1 MTNMYKGYCALL
13 KERGEKRLENE
24 KRAPRGQQ
32 VDFLT
37 PEKAPAKIYGVLWW
51 AELEVRADQSKDLY
65 LRSYA
70 GGSYSNGIWESL
82 PGAVYGDIP
91 PEVYE
96 ERTIQTLLRKLNVAV
111 TGSGLRAW
119 LRAAVR

>member
-1 MTNMYKGYCALL
+1 MTDIYKGYCALP

-51 AELEVRADQSKDLY
+51 AALY
-65 LRSYA
+65 TALTVGPSWLWMPSGRT
-70 GGSYSNGIWESL
+70 
-82 PGAVYGDIP
+82 
-91 PEVYE
+91 
-96 ERTIQTLLRKLNVAV
+96 ERPT
-111 TGSGLRAW
+111 GLRAW
-119 LRAAVR
+119 LPAAVR

>member
-1 MTNMYKGYCALL
+1 MTDIYKGYCALP
-13 KERGEKRLENE
+13 KERGEKRSENE

-65 LRSYA
+65 LRSFA
-70 GGSYSNGIWESL
+70 GGSYSNGIWEPL

-119 LRAAVR
+119 LPAAVR

>member
-1 MTNMYKGYCALL
+1 MTDIYKGYCALP

-51 AELEVRADQSKDLY
+51 AALYTALTVGAELALD
-65 LRSYA
+65 
-70 GGSYSNGIWESL
+70 
-82 PGAVYGDIP
+82 AVWTD
-91 PEVYE
+91 
-96 ERTIQTLLRKLNVAV
+96 
-111 TGSGLRAW
+111 
-119 LRAAVR
+119 RAAHWPAVLPMATSLRRFMRNARSRPCCAS

>member
-1 MTNMYKGYCALL
+1 MTNMYKGYCALP

-51 AELEVRADQSKDLY
+51 AALYTALTVGAELALDAAWAD
-65 LRSYA
+65 
-70 GGSYSNGIWESL
+70 
-82 PGAVYGDIP
+82 
-91 PEVYE
+91 
-96 ERTIQTLLRKLNVAV
+96 
-111 TGSGLRAW
+111 
-119 LRAAVR
+119 RAAHRPAYLTPRPLRLAPRRSAVRSA

>member
-1 MTNMYKGYCALL
+1 MTNIYKGYCALP

-51 AELEVRADQSKDLY
+51 AALYTALTVGAELALD
-65 LRSYA
+65 
-70 GGSYSNGIWESL
+70 
-82 PGAVYGDIP
+82 AVWTD
-91 PEVYE
+91 
-96 ERTIQTLLRKLNVAV
+96 
-111 TGSGLRAW
+111 
-119 LRAAVR
+119 RAAYWPAVLPMATSLRRFMRNARSRPCCAS